1 MKLILSLVSDRVLPD
16 RDYPAQS
23 ASFHAHPFEPASFA
37 LPHCLGGLTIHAGE
51 KALTGLAAFAKVCP

>member
-23 ASFHAHPFEPASFA
+23 ASPKRTLLNPLLLRYHIVSA
-37 LPHCLGGLTIHAGE
+37 
-51 KALTGLAAFAKVCP
+51 V